1 VGVAAFVLF
10 ALVVLGL
17 LYQTVG
23 SRRNARQFPPP
34 GQLVDVG
41 HRRLH
46 TVCLGSGSPAVL
58 LESGIAASSL
68 SWTLVQQ
75 RVAQFT
81 RVCAYDRAGL
91 AWSDAA
97 PPPRTVDLI
106 VGDLHKLLTT
116 AKLAVPYILV
126 GHSFGA
132 FVCLAYAAEYPNE
145 TAGLVL
151 VDPPTEWVEL
161 TRRQRRM
168 LQGGIYLSRLG
179 ELLARLGF
187 VRACLAMLTGGAP
200 GIPRNFV
207 KVFGPTTARTLERL
221 VGEVQKLPPHIHPV
235 VQALWC
241 QPKCFRAM
249 ADHLG
254 VLGAKAPTVTRAA
267 IADLPLVVM
276 SSADQPANVLAA
288 HKVLAQMSTR
298 GRHVVAANSGHW
310 IQLDEPE
317 LVVDTIREVVEIA
330 RQRLTEPAETIST
343 QRRSQR
349 GDRED
354 RGDL

>member
-1 VGVAAFVLF
+1 VGLAALVVL
-10 ALVVLGL
+10 ALVVLGIV
-17 LYQTVG
+17 YQTVG
-23 SRRNARQFPPP
+23 SKRSARQFPPP

-41 HRRLH
+41 NYRLH

-68 SWTLVQQ
+68 SWTLVQPN
-75 RVAQFT
+75 VAQFT
-81 RVCAYDRAGL
+81 SVCAYDRAGL
-91 AWSDAA
+91 AWSDGSPA
-97 PPPRTVDLI
+97 PRTFGQI
-106 VGDLHKLLTT
+106 VEDLHKLLTT
-116 AKLAVPYILV
+116 AKLARPYVLV

-132 FVCLAYAAEYPNE
+132 FVCLAYAAKYPKE

-151 VDPPTEWVEL
+151 VDPPSEWMEL
-161 TRRQRRM
+161 TGRQRRM
-168 LQGGIYLSRLG
+168 LKGGIYLSRLG

-221 VGEVQKLPPHIHPV
+221 VGEVQKLPPNIHPV

-254 VLGAKAPTVTRAA
+254 VLGATAQSVTRAA

-276 SSADQPANVLAA
+276 SSADQPANILAV
-288 HKVLAQMSTR
+288 HEVLAQMSTR

-310 IQLDEPE
+310 IQLDEPA

-330 RQRLTEPAETIST
+330 RQRRAETAEAIST
-343 QRRSQR
+343 RRPQRPQKPI
-349 GDRED
+349 
-354 RGDL
+354 